1 MFVVLRP
8 GVLMKVLAATGFA
21 AFLLFLLLGGLT
33 SGPAGSSGPPPA
45 NPAAGGSDLLAR
57 TAPTPY
63 VVAGTGK
70 NGLNVRSCAAA
81 TCRRTG
87 WVAEGGTFEAECW
100 THGTPA
106 SGDDRWLRGQ
116 VDRQHTGYAAGHFL
130 RGSGAPECG
139 TSAARRT

>member
-8 GVLMKVLAATGFA
+8 GVLVRVLAATAFA
-21 AFLLFLLLGGLT
+21 AFLLFVLLGGLN
-33 SGPAGSSGPPPA
+33 SGEAGAPGSPPSDPAG
-45 NPAAGGSDLLAR
+45 GGSDLLAR

-63 VVAGTGK
+63 LVAGTGK

-81 TCRRTG
+81 TCRRVG

-106 SGDDRWLRGQ
+106 SGDDRWLRGTAGG
-116 VDRQHTGYAAGHFL
+116 RAGYAAGHFL
-130 RGSGAPECG
+130 RGSSAPECG
-139 TSAARRT
+139 TSPARRT

>member
-8 GVLMKVLAATGFA
+8 GVLVRLLAAT
-21 AFLLFLLLGGLT
+21 AFGAVLLFLLLGGLT
-33 SGPAGSSGPPPA
+33 WGTAGSPGAPPA
-45 NPAAGGSDLLAR
+45 DPAGGSDLLAR

-63 VVAGTGK
+63 LVTGTGK

-81 TCRRTG
+81 SCRRVG
-87 WVAEGGTFEAECW
+87 WVREGGTFEAECW

-106 SGDDRWLRGQ
+106 SGDDRWLRG
-116 VDRQHTGYAAGHFL
+116 TAGYAAGHFL

-139 TSAARRT
+139 TSTARRT

>member
-8 GVLMKVLAATGFA
+8 GVLVRVLAATAFA
-21 AFLLFLLLGGLT
+21 AFLLFVLLGGLT
-33 SGPAGSSGPPPA
+33 SGEEGATGPRPADPT
-45 NPAAGGSDLLAR
+45 AGRDLLAR

-63 VVAGTGK
+63 LVAGTGK

-81 TCRRTG
+81 TCRRVG
-87 WVAEGGTFEAECW
+87 WVADGGTFEAECW

-106 SGDDRWLRGQ
+106 SGDDRWLRGTAGG
-116 VDRQHTGYAAGHFL
+116 RTGYAAGHFL

-139 TSAARRT
+139 TSPARRT

>member
-8 GVLMKVLAATGFA
+8 GVLVRVLAATAVA
-21 AFLLFLLLGGLT
+21 AVLLFLLLGGLA
-33 SGPAGSSGPPPA
+33 SGPSGSSGTSPA
-45 NPAAGGSDLLAR
+45 NPAGGGGDLLAR

-81 TCRRTG
+81 TCRRVG

-106 SGDDRWLRGQ
+106 SGDDRWLRGTTAG
-116 VDRQHTGYAAGHFL
+116 RTGYAAAHFL
-130 RGSGAPECG
+130 RGNGAPECG
-139 TSAARRT
+139 TDPARRT